1 MSWNGQ
7 KWTQVTLS
15 SVAGLGAGQAFFGL
29 VVDALEDR
37 GSMGDAVGHLVGLPL
52 AFAAFVV
59 AMAAVLRPGRRTVV
73 SWLLATAV
81 GSTVAYLAGY
91 AFAGP
96 PVDFAASILLA
107 GLILGVVEW
116 RALHRRSASG
126 AGRCLASA
134 VAGYILGAVAGVAAA
149 VAIAPHLPDGAL
161 WYGLLTAI
169 LGAVAGAVGGAVNGY
184 VLSRFWWASPVPASP
199 VAQW

>member
-1 MSWNGQ
+1 MTLGPAGWSAEGTGRRVPVAAAGRCSSRSWLVAMSWNAQ

-15 SVAGLGAGQAFFGL
+15 SVAGLGAGQAFVGL

-37 GSMGDAVGHLVGLPL
+37 GSIGDAVGHLVGLPL

-107 GLILGVVEW
+107 GLILGVVGW
-116 RALHRRSASG
+116 RARSPSHRTFPTV
-126 AGRCLASA
+126 RCGTDYSPPYLALWRAPSA
-134 VAGYILGAVAGVAAA
+134 V
-149 VAIAPHLPDGAL
+149 P
-161 WYGLLTAI
+161 
-169 LGAVAGAVGGAVNGY
+169 
-184 VLSRFWWASPVPASP
+184 
-199 VAQW
+199 